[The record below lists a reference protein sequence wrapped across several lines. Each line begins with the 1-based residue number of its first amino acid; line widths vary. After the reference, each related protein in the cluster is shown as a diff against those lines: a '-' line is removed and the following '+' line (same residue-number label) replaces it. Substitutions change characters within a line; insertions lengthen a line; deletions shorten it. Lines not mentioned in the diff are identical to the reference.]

1 MASSNQFGWDRK
13 YVLKEADFHETNLAD
28 EIGVRWKDL
37 ARALGFSQASI
48 EIIAKENI
56 NSVKECCIAVLVS
69 WLRREGEGAIT
80 EKLVEA
86 LVRIRLTNVAER
98 FTCKPSDQSQNSE
111 AVTVIRNLEME
122 LVKTVSARTM
132 ELEAEVDKMSAR
144 NKKLEDEVDKMS
156 ARNKKLEDEVD
167 KMSARNKKLED
178 ENSRQ
183 SARIKELEATIQK
196 NNAVWETVTA
206 AVQEIEKNP
215 EQRREENLNRINS
228 EVQELQQQLKR
239 VKLDMVFTDECMVS
253 SVDRKNTPKDK
264 EPKNDLMCHD
274 AMVPQQDKVHL
285 LQSCEEQLSFCRG
298 IFDALVRLIGEVC
311 ELKHDKVMISK
322 LWNFTKELKD
332 QEKQLLFSSKIESLN
347 SSKDTLYVDQT
358 AELENLTKWY
368 KAHQEQLSQ
377 LEKLLSTLL
386 RQGKSTKSQ
395 ETKTDPSQIPSE
407 LPNSSWPSIS
417 PPFCTQRTYIMDKDK
432 KPEEGKPVRCS
443 ELRHYT
449 LPSGRNPEQQNDETI
464 ELARPR
470 LKTYPSEETLDAMN
484 EKAD

>member
-37 ARALGFSQASI
+37 ARALRFNQASI

-122 LVKTVSARTM
+122 LAKTVSARSM

-156 ARNKKLEDEVD
+156 ARNKKLEDE
-167 KMSARNKKLED
+167 
-178 ENSRQ
+178 NSRQ
-183 SARIKELEATIQK
+183 CARIKELEATIQK

-395 ETKTDPSQIPSE
+395 GTKTDPSQIPSE

-432 KPEEGKPVRCS
+432 KPEEGKVCKNNRRVKPWVLEFIGAYIKYNR
-443 ELRHYT
+443 
-449 LPSGRNPEQQNDETI
+449 
-464 ELARPR
+464 A
-470 LKTYPSEETLDAMN
+470 
-484 EKAD
+484 

>member
-13 YVLKEADFHETNLAD
+13 YVLKEADFHEKNLAD
-28 EIGVRWKDL
+28 EIGVKWKDL
-37 ARALGFSQASI
+37 ARALGFNQASI

-132 ELEAEVDKMSAR
+132 ELEAEIDKMSAR

-156 ARNKKLEDEVD
+156 TRNKKLEDEVD
-167 KMSARNKKLED
+167 KMSAKSKKLEDEVDKMSATNKKLED

-183 SARIKELEATIQK
+183 SARIKELEDMIQK
-196 NNAVWETVTA
+196 NKAVWETVTA
-206 AVQEIEKNP
+206 AVQEMEKNP
-215 EQRREENLNRINS
+215 EQRREESLNLINS

-239 VKLDMVFTDECMVS
+239 VKLDMVFTDERMVS
-253 SVDRKNTPKDK
+253 SVDRKNTPK
-264 EPKNDLMCHD
+264 ENGPKNDLLCHD
-274 AMVPQQDKVHL
+274 AMVPQRDKVHL

-311 ELKHDKVMISK
+311 QLKHDKVIISK

-332 QEKQLLFSSKIESLN
+332 HEKQLLFSSKIESLN
-347 SSKDTLYVDQT
+347 SLKDNLYEAQT
-358 AELENLTKWY
+358 AELENLAKRY

-386 RQGKSTKSQ
+386 CQGKSTKSQ
-395 ETKTDPSQIPSE
+395 VSVK
-407 LPNSSWPSIS
+407 
-417 PPFCTQRTYIMDKDK
+417 
-432 KPEEGKPVRCS
+432 
-443 ELRHYT
+443 H
-449 LPSGRNPEQQNDETI
+449 
-464 ELARPR
+464 
-470 LKTYPSEETLDAMN
+470 
-484 EKAD
+484 

>member
-37 ARALGFSQASI
+37 ARALRFNQASI

-122 LVKTVSARTM
+122 LAKTVSARSM

-156 ARNKKLEDEVD
+156 PRNKKLEDEVD

-183 SARIKELEATIQK
+183 CARIKELEATIQK

-395 ETKTDPSQIPSE
+395 GTKTDPSQIPSE

-432 KPEEGKPVRCS
+432 KPEEGKVCKNNRRVKPWVLEFIGAYIKYNR
-443 ELRHYT
+443 
-449 LPSGRNPEQQNDETI
+449 
-464 ELARPR
+464 A
-470 LKTYPSEETLDAMN
+470 
-484 EKAD
+484 

>member
-13 YVLKEADFHETNLAD
+13 YVLKEADFHEKNLAD
-28 EIGVRWKDL
+28 EIGVKWKDL
-37 ARALGFSQASI
+37 ARALGFNQASI

-132 ELEAEVDKMSAR
+132 ELEAEIDKMSAR

-156 ARNKKLEDEVD
+156 TRNKKLEDEVAKMSARNTKLEDEVDKMSPRNKKLEDEVDKMSAKSKKLEDEVD

-183 SARIKELEATIQK
+183 SARIKELEDMIQK
-196 NNAVWETVTA
+196 NKAVWETVTA
-206 AVQEIEKNP
+206 AVQEMEKNP
-215 EQRREENLNRINS
+215 EQRREESLNLINS

-239 VKLDMVFTDECMVS
+239 VKLDMVFTDERMVS
-253 SVDRKNTPKDK
+253 SVDRKNTPK
-264 EPKNDLMCHD
+264 ENGPKNDLLCHD
-274 AMVPQQDKVHL
+274 AMVPQRDKVHL

-311 ELKHDKVMISK
+311 QLKHDKVIISK

-332 QEKQLLFSSKIESLN
+332 HEKQLLFSSKIESLN
-347 SSKDTLYVDQT
+347 SLKDNLYEAQT
-358 AELENLTKWY
+358 AELENLAKRY

-386 RQGKSTKSQ
+386 CQGKSTKSQ
-395 ETKTDPSQIPSE
+395 VSVK
-407 LPNSSWPSIS
+407 
-417 PPFCTQRTYIMDKDK
+417 
-432 KPEEGKPVRCS
+432 
-443 ELRHYT
+443 H
-449 LPSGRNPEQQNDETI
+449 
-464 ELARPR
+464 
-470 LKTYPSEETLDAMN
+470 
-484 EKAD
+484 

>member
-13 YVLKEADFHETNLAD
+13 YVLKEADFHEKNLAD
-28 EIGVRWKDL
+28 EIGVKWKDL
-37 ARALGFSQASI
+37 ARALGFNQASI

-132 ELEAEVDKMSAR
+132 ELEAEIDKMSAR

-156 ARNKKLEDEVD
+156 TRNKKLEDEVAKMSARNTKLEDEVDKMSPRNKKLEDEVD
-167 KMSARNKKLED
+167 KMSAKSKKLEDEVDKMSPRNKKLED

-183 SARIKELEATIQK
+183 SARIKELEDMIQK
-196 NNAVWETVTA
+196 NKAVWETVTA
-206 AVQEIEKNP
+206 AVQEMEKNP
-215 EQRREENLNRINS
+215 EQRREESLNLINS

-239 VKLDMVFTDECMVS
+239 VKLDMVFTDERMVS
-253 SVDRKNTPKDK
+253 SVDRKNTPK
-264 EPKNDLMCHD
+264 ENGPKNDLLCHD
-274 AMVPQQDKVHL
+274 AMVPQRDKVHL

-311 ELKHDKVMISK
+311 QLKHDKVIISK

-332 QEKQLLFSSKIESLN
+332 HEKQLLFSSKIESLN
-347 SSKDTLYVDQT
+347 SLKDNLYEAQT
-358 AELENLTKWY
+358 AELENLAKRY

-386 RQGKSTKSQ
+386 CQGKSTKSQ
-395 ETKTDPSQIPSE
+395 VSVK
-407 LPNSSWPSIS
+407 
-417 PPFCTQRTYIMDKDK
+417 
-432 KPEEGKPVRCS
+432 
-443 ELRHYT
+443 H
-449 LPSGRNPEQQNDETI
+449 
-464 ELARPR
+464 
-470 LKTYPSEETLDAMN
+470 
-484 EKAD
+484 

>member
-13 YVLKEADFHETNLAD
+13 YVLKEADFHEKNLAD
-28 EIGVRWKDL
+28 EIGVKWKDL
-37 ARALGFSQASI
+37 ARALGFNQASI

-132 ELEAEVDKMSAR
+132 ELEAEIDKMSAR

-156 ARNKKLEDEVD
+156 TRNKKLEDEVAKMSARNTKLEDEVD

-183 SARIKELEATIQK
+183 SARIKELEDMIQK
-196 NNAVWETVTA
+196 NKAVWETVTA
-206 AVQEIEKNP
+206 AVQEMEKNP
-215 EQRREENLNRINS
+215 EQRREESLNLINS

-239 VKLDMVFTDECMVS
+239 VKLDMVFTDERMVS
-253 SVDRKNTPKDK
+253 SVDRKNTPK
-264 EPKNDLMCHD
+264 ENGPKNDLLCHD
-274 AMVPQQDKVHL
+274 AMVPQRDKVHL

-311 ELKHDKVMISK
+311 QLKHDKVIISK

-332 QEKQLLFSSKIESLN
+332 HEKQLLFSSKIESLN
-347 SSKDTLYVDQT
+347 SLKDNLYEAQT
-358 AELENLTKWY
+358 AELENLAKRY

-386 RQGKSTKSQ
+386 CQGKSTKSQ
-395 ETKTDPSQIPSE
+395 VSVK
-407 LPNSSWPSIS
+407 
-417 PPFCTQRTYIMDKDK
+417 
-432 KPEEGKPVRCS
+432 
-443 ELRHYT
+443 H
-449 LPSGRNPEQQNDETI
+449 
-464 ELARPR
+464 
-470 LKTYPSEETLDAMN
+470 
-484 EKAD
+484 

>member
-13 YVLKEADFHETNLAD
+13 YVLKEADFHEKNLAD
-28 EIGVRWKDL
+28 EIGVKWKDL
-37 ARALGFSQASI
+37 ARALGFNQASI

-132 ELEAEVDKMSAR
+132 ELEAEIDKMSAR

-156 ARNKKLEDEVD
+156 AKSKKLEDEVD
-167 KMSARNKKLED
+167 KMSATNKKLED

-183 SARIKELEATIQK
+183 SARIKELEDMIQK
-196 NNAVWETVTA
+196 NKAVWETVTA
-206 AVQEIEKNP
+206 AVQEMEKNP
-215 EQRREENLNRINS
+215 EQRREESLNLINS

-239 VKLDMVFTDECMVS
+239 VKLDMVFTDERMVS
-253 SVDRKNTPKDK
+253 SVDRKNTPK
-264 EPKNDLMCHD
+264 ENGPKNDLLCHD
-274 AMVPQQDKVHL
+274 AMVPQRDKVHL

-311 ELKHDKVMISK
+311 QLKHDKVIISK

-332 QEKQLLFSSKIESLN
+332 HEKQLLFSSKIESLN
-347 SSKDTLYVDQT
+347 SLKDNLYEAQT
-358 AELENLTKWY
+358 AELENLAKRY

-386 RQGKSTKSQ
+386 CQGKSTKSQ
-395 ETKTDPSQIPSE
+395 VSVK
-407 LPNSSWPSIS
+407 
-417 PPFCTQRTYIMDKDK
+417 
-432 KPEEGKPVRCS
+432 
-443 ELRHYT
+443 H
-449 LPSGRNPEQQNDETI
+449 
-464 ELARPR
+464 
-470 LKTYPSEETLDAMN
+470 
-484 EKAD
+484 

>member
-132 ELEAEVDKMSAR
+132 ELEA
-144 NKKLEDEVDKMS
+144 EVDKMS

>member
-13 YVLKEADFHETNLAD
+13 YVLKEADFHEKNLAD
-28 EIGVRWKDL
+28 EIGVKWKDL
-37 ARALGFSQASI
+37 ARALGFNQASI

-132 ELEAEVDKMSAR
+132 ELEAEIDKMSAR

-156 ARNKKLEDEVD
+156 PRNKKLEDEVD
-167 KMSARNKKLED
+167 KMSAKSKKLEDEVDKMSATNKKLED

-183 SARIKELEATIQK
+183 SARIKELEDMIQK
-196 NNAVWETVTA
+196 NKAVWETVTA
-206 AVQEIEKNP
+206 AVQEMEKNP
-215 EQRREENLNRINS
+215 EQRREESLNLINS

-239 VKLDMVFTDECMVS
+239 VKLDMVFTDERMVS
-253 SVDRKNTPKDK
+253 SVDRKNTPK
-264 EPKNDLMCHD
+264 ENGPKNDLLCHD
-274 AMVPQQDKVHL
+274 AMVPQRDKVHL

-311 ELKHDKVMISK
+311 QLKHDKVIISK

-332 QEKQLLFSSKIESLN
+332 HEKQLLFSSKIESLN
-347 SSKDTLYVDQT
+347 SLKDNLYEAQT
-358 AELENLTKWY
+358 AELENLAKRY

-386 RQGKSTKSQ
+386 CQGKSTKSQ
-395 ETKTDPSQIPSE
+395 VSVK
-407 LPNSSWPSIS
+407 
-417 PPFCTQRTYIMDKDK
+417 
-432 KPEEGKPVRCS
+432 
-443 ELRHYT
+443 H
-449 LPSGRNPEQQNDETI
+449 
-464 ELARPR
+464 
-470 LKTYPSEETLDAMN
+470 
-484 EKAD
+484 

>member
-13 YVLKEADFHETNLAD
+13 YVLKEADFHEKNLAD
-28 EIGVRWKDL
+28 EIGVKWKDL
-37 ARALGFSQASI
+37 ARALGFNQASI

-132 ELEAEVDKMSAR
+132 ELEAEIDKMSAR
-144 NKKLEDEVDKMS
+144 NKKLEDEVDKMSTRNKKLEDEVAKMSARNTKLEDEVDKMSPRNKKLEDEVDKMSAKSKKLEDEVDKMS

-167 KMSARNKKLED
+167 KMSATNKKLED

-183 SARIKELEATIQK
+183 SARIKELEDMIQK
-196 NNAVWETVTA
+196 NKAVWETVTA
-206 AVQEIEKNP
+206 AVQEMEKNP
-215 EQRREENLNRINS
+215 EQRREESLNLINS

-239 VKLDMVFTDECMVS
+239 VKLDMVFTDERMVS
-253 SVDRKNTPKDK
+253 SVDRKNTPK
-264 EPKNDLMCHD
+264 ENGPKNDLLCHD
-274 AMVPQQDKVHL
+274 AMVPQRDKVHL

-311 ELKHDKVMISK
+311 QLKHDKVIISK

-332 QEKQLLFSSKIESLN
+332 HEKQLLFSSKIESLN
-347 SSKDTLYVDQT
+347 SLKDNLYEAQT
-358 AELENLTKWY
+358 AELENLAKRY

-386 RQGKSTKSQ
+386 CQGKSTKSQ
-395 ETKTDPSQIPSE
+395 VSVK
-407 LPNSSWPSIS
+407 
-417 PPFCTQRTYIMDKDK
+417 
-432 KPEEGKPVRCS
+432 
-443 ELRHYT
+443 H
-449 LPSGRNPEQQNDETI
+449 
-464 ELARPR
+464 
-470 LKTYPSEETLDAMN
+470 
-484 EKAD
+484 

>member
-13 YVLKEADFHETNLAD
+13 YVLKEADFHEKNLAD
-28 EIGVRWKDL
+28 EIGVKWKDL
-37 ARALGFSQASI
+37 ARALGFNQASI

-132 ELEAEVDKMSAR
+132 ELEAEIDKMSAR

-156 ARNKKLEDEVD
+156 AKSKKLEDEVD

-183 SARIKELEATIQK
+183 SARIKELEDMIQK
-196 NNAVWETVTA
+196 NKAVWETVTA
-206 AVQEIEKNP
+206 AVQEMEKNP
-215 EQRREENLNRINS
+215 EQRREESLNLINS

-239 VKLDMVFTDECMVS
+239 VKLDMVFTDERMVS
-253 SVDRKNTPKDK
+253 SVDRKNTPK
-264 EPKNDLMCHD
+264 ENGPKNDLLCHD
-274 AMVPQQDKVHL
+274 AMVPQRDKVHL

-311 ELKHDKVMISK
+311 QLKHDKVIISK

-332 QEKQLLFSSKIESLN
+332 HEKQLLFSSKIESLN
-347 SSKDTLYVDQT
+347 SLKDNLYEAQT
-358 AELENLTKWY
+358 AELENLAKRY

-386 RQGKSTKSQ
+386 CQGKSTKSQ
-395 ETKTDPSQIPSE
+395 VSVK
-407 LPNSSWPSIS
+407 
-417 PPFCTQRTYIMDKDK
+417 
-432 KPEEGKPVRCS
+432 
-443 ELRHYT
+443 H
-449 LPSGRNPEQQNDETI
+449 
-464 ELARPR
+464 
-470 LKTYPSEETLDAMN
+470 
-484 EKAD
+484 

>member
-13 YVLKEADFHETNLAD
+13 YVLKEADFHEKNLAD
-28 EIGVRWKDL
+28 EIGVKWKDL
-37 ARALGFSQASI
+37 ARALGFNQASI

-132 ELEAEVDKMSAR
+132 ELEAEIDKMSAR

-156 ARNKKLEDEVD
+156 TRNKKLEDEVAKMSARNTKLEDEVDKMSPRNKKLEDEVD
-167 KMSARNKKLED
+167 KMSAKSKKLEDEVDKMSATNKKLED

-183 SARIKELEATIQK
+183 SARIKELEDMIQK
-196 NNAVWETVTA
+196 NKAVWETVTA
-206 AVQEIEKNP
+206 AVQEMEKNP
-215 EQRREENLNRINS
+215 EQRREESLNLINS

-239 VKLDMVFTDECMVS
+239 VKLDMVFTDERMVS
-253 SVDRKNTPKDK
+253 SVDRKNTPK
-264 EPKNDLMCHD
+264 ENGPKNDLLCHD
-274 AMVPQQDKVHL
+274 AMVPQRDKVHL

-311 ELKHDKVMISK
+311 QLKHDKVIISK

-332 QEKQLLFSSKIESLN
+332 HEKQLLFSSKIESLN
-347 SSKDTLYVDQT
+347 SLKDNLYEAQT
-358 AELENLTKWY
+358 AELENLAKRY

-386 RQGKSTKSQ
+386 CQGKSTKSQ
-395 ETKTDPSQIPSE
+395 VSVK
-407 LPNSSWPSIS
+407 
-417 PPFCTQRTYIMDKDK
+417 
-432 KPEEGKPVRCS
+432 
-443 ELRHYT
+443 H
-449 LPSGRNPEQQNDETI
+449 
-464 ELARPR
+464 
-470 LKTYPSEETLDAMN
+470 
-484 EKAD
+484 

>member
-13 YVLKEADFHETNLAD
+13 YVLKEADFHEKNLAD
-28 EIGVRWKDL
+28 EIGVKWKDL
-37 ARALGFSQASI
+37 ARALGFNQASI

-132 ELEAEVDKMSAR
+132 ELEAEIDKMSARNKKLEDEVDKMSTRNKKLEDEVAKMSARNTKLEDEVDKMSPR

-167 KMSARNKKLED
+167 KMSATNKKLED

-183 SARIKELEATIQK
+183 SARIKELEDMIQK
-196 NNAVWETVTA
+196 NKAVWETVTA
-206 AVQEIEKNP
+206 AVQEMEKNP
-215 EQRREENLNRINS
+215 EQRREESLNLINS

-239 VKLDMVFTDECMVS
+239 VKLDMVFTDERMVS
-253 SVDRKNTPKDK
+253 SVDRKNTPK
-264 EPKNDLMCHD
+264 ENGPKNDLLCHD
-274 AMVPQQDKVHL
+274 AMVPQRDKVHL

-311 ELKHDKVMISK
+311 QLKHDKVIISK

-332 QEKQLLFSSKIESLN
+332 HEKQLLFSSKIESLN
-347 SSKDTLYVDQT
+347 SLKDNLYEAQT
-358 AELENLTKWY
+358 AELENLAKRY

-386 RQGKSTKSQ
+386 CQGKSTKSQ
-395 ETKTDPSQIPSE
+395 VSVK
-407 LPNSSWPSIS
+407 
-417 PPFCTQRTYIMDKDK
+417 
-432 KPEEGKPVRCS
+432 
-443 ELRHYT
+443 H
-449 LPSGRNPEQQNDETI
+449 
-464 ELARPR
+464 
-470 LKTYPSEETLDAMN
+470 
-484 EKAD
+484 

>member
-37 ARALGFSQASI
+37 ARALRFNQASI

-122 LVKTVSARTM
+122 LAKTVSARSM

-144 NKKLEDEVDKMS
+144 NKKLEDE
-156 ARNKKLEDEVD
+156 
-167 KMSARNKKLED
+167 
-178 ENSRQ
+178 NSRQ
-183 SARIKELEATIQK
+183 CARIKELEATIQK

-395 ETKTDPSQIPSE
+395 GTKTDPSQIPSE

-432 KPEEGKPVRCS
+432 KPEEGKVCKNNRRVKPWVLEFIGAYIKYNR
-443 ELRHYT
+443 
-449 LPSGRNPEQQNDETI
+449 
-464 ELARPR
+464 A
-470 LKTYPSEETLDAMN
+470 
-484 EKAD
+484 

>member
-37 ARALGFSQASI
+37 ARALRFNQASI

-122 LVKTVSARTM
+122 LAKTVSARSM

-156 ARNKKLEDEVD
+156 ARNKKLEDE
-167 KMSARNKKLED
+167 
-178 ENSRQ
+178 NSRQ
-183 SARIKELEATIQK
+183 CARIKELEATIQK

-395 ETKTDPSQIPSE
+395 VSVK
-407 LPNSSWPSIS
+407 
-417 PPFCTQRTYIMDKDK
+417 
-432 KPEEGKPVRCS
+432 
-443 ELRHYT
+443 H
-449 LPSGRNPEQQNDETI
+449 
-464 ELARPR
+464 
-470 LKTYPSEETLDAMN
+470 
-484 EKAD
+484 